1 MATIVK
7 RINFENLLAYASLG
21 KDSNGDGI
29 VDGWTAI
36 NDPNVDEN
44 FFFDVIDLAQGI
56 TVSSASGQG
65 FAGIRSEMI
74 PVSPNADYTLSAET
88 KGEGEE
94 TLTLGVTGTG
104 PQLQIKWFDST
115 FTEIG
120 ETLGEVQVID
130 SQYVRISVTGTSPAN
145 ASFAEA
151 RLVFRCEDSS
161 ASGTVWFKNAQ
172 FQKGNVMTDFEE
184 TDFFTIVPVAPTYA
198 SGWSIVEVNGDRV
211 VQSEALPAGSTVN
224 SGFQIKYFVPYNAD
238 NISAWIEFDTRRIS
252 AGEKVEL
259 FYNGSLIYTVQG
271 GLANKF
277 FIKLINM
284 GRDNTVLTIRH
295 NRPDD
300 GTANGETATVEYYR
314 IEWEVLSE
322 PPTQIELPDRDVVK
336 YIDFESE
343 EYDPFFTVIDQ
354 APGWRYGFERSFRRR
369 YSGWWSYRVKD
380 TADSGGTD
388 EVGRPPSIPPNQV
401 ARALIQFKVPLVA
414 ISPILTLRANFHAA
428 VDEIGRIYL
437 NGELIWEATGTEQP
451 FNVWQE
457 VIGYPIAGAT
467 NELIIEYRK
476 GSNQGYAGDD
486 TIYIDD
492 IIVAYDLPEAPLY
505 YIGTPTITNLRTTAS
520 TKTYSEG
527 FERHYTYYLQTEPG
541 KTNYPIPLGF
551 FSMYNPG
558 ILDSGGGKSRLPEA
572 GWNQVNLVGSSTGN
586 WNGKPT
592 TSGKMMKADRKKLKN
607 SEDAAFD
614 IIFSVPFGVENP
626 KLEFWNLV
634 ELERAKKAAKGEKYP
649 RLYEEYRIW
658 VNGSL
663 WKEFDY
669 CDPNGT
675 KSVSYKGAWCC
686 PWGTWW
692 KETINLTPGKQ
703 YRISFELQRDAGDSS
718 PVHGRDI
725 CAVDDLKVTWTEK
738 KGQLEVIPGQ
748 IIFRLDGTH
757 GITALKG
764 RNGAIMPPFEH
775 VEYEAYGQAGAVYQ
789 HSKIKARI
797 LEQPI
802 MITGS
807 TPEEARDRMRS
818 LVSFIGNREFSL
830 GVAYPDGEHR
840 TLNCRYYSGLEGQ
853 ETSSLETFKMGFLNV
868 RAFDPFWYS
877 EPITLTGEMSY
888 IISNTGDYDIHPVIR
903 VYGAADS
910 GFKVELREFGGQAV
924 SSFTINYPLVSGQF
938 IIADTR
944 PGKKTVIRDSN
955 DSWYQ
960 YLSGDLFSIPQ
971 GVWEVALVASGTDS
985 NTKLEI
991 DYRIPYYSV

>member
-1 MATIVK
+1 
-7 RINFENLLAYASLG
+7 
-21 KDSNGDGI
+21 
-29 VDGWTAI
+29 
-36 NDPNVDEN
+36 
-44 FFFDVIDLAQGI
+44 
-56 TVSSASGQG
+56 
-65 FAGIRSEMI
+65 
-74 PVSPNADYTLSAET
+74 
-88 KGEGEE
+88 
-94 TLTLGVTGTG
+94 
-104 PQLQIKWFDST
+104 
-115 FTEIG
+115 
-120 ETLGEVQVID
+120 
-130 SQYVRISVTGTSPAN
+130 
-145 ASFAEA
+145 
-151 RLVFRCEDSS
+151 
-161 ASGTVWFKNAQ
+161 
-172 FQKGNVMTDFEE
+172 

-259 FYNGSLIYTVQG
+259 FYNGSLIYSVHG

-527 FERHYTYYLQTEPG
+527 FERHYTYYL
-541 KTNYPIPLGF
+541 
-551 FSMYNPG
+551 
-558 ILDSGGGKSRLPEA
+558 
-572 GWNQVNLVGSSTGN
+572 
-586 WNGKPT
+586 
-592 TSGKMMKADRKKLKN
+592 
-607 SEDAAFD
+607 
-614 IIFSVPFGVENP
+614 
-626 KLEFWNLV
+626 
-634 ELERAKKAAKGEKYP
+634 
-649 RLYEEYRIW
+649 
-658 VNGSL
+658 
-663 WKEFDY
+663 
-669 CDPNGT
+669 
-675 KSVSYKGAWCC
+675 
-686 PWGTWW
+686 
-692 KETINLTPGKQ
+692 
-703 YRISFELQRDAGDSS
+703 
-718 PVHGRDI
+718 
-725 CAVDDLKVTWTEK
+725 
-738 KGQLEVIPGQ
+738 
-748 IIFRLDGTH
+748 
-757 GITALKG
+757 
-764 RNGAIMPPFEH
+764 
-775 VEYEAYGQAGAVYQ
+775 
-789 HSKIKARI
+789 
-797 LEQPI
+797 
-802 MITGS
+802 
-807 TPEEARDRMRS
+807 
-818 LVSFIGNREFSL
+818 
-830 GVAYPDGEHR
+830 
-840 TLNCRYYSGLEGQ
+840 
-853 ETSSLETFKMGFLNV
+853 
-868 RAFDPFWYS
+868 
-877 EPITLTGEMSY
+877 
-888 IISNTGDYDIHPVIR
+888 
-903 VYGAADS
+903 
-910 GFKVELREFGGQAV
+910 
-924 SSFTINYPLVSGQF
+924 
-938 IIADTR
+938 
-944 PGKKTVIRDSN
+944 
-955 DSWYQ
+955 
-960 YLSGDLFSIPQ
+960 
-971 GVWEVALVASGTDS
+971 
-985 NTKLEI
+985 
-991 DYRIPYYSV
+991 